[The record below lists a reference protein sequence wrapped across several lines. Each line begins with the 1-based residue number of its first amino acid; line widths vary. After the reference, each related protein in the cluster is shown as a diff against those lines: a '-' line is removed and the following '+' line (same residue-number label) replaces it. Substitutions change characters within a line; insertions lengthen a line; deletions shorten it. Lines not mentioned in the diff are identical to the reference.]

1 MPFLDLHHRFHGNG
15 NFLFLISICV
25 SQAETTFVAPAVPE
39 KLQTDYLF
47 ESNMMVG
54 LYKY

>member
-1 MPFLDLHHRFHGNG
+1 MDIHHRFHGNG

-47 ESNMMVG
+47 EWNMMVG